1 MTLAV
6 TRQNLTQTAAV
17 SVEARIVASG
27 TTDDQLVSMWI
38 HGKSPHT
45 QRAYRADADRFLAFV
60 ARPLR
65 MVTLAD
71 LQAFADSLQHGASR
85 RRATAVVKSLL
96 SFGQRTGYL
105 PVNVG
110 AVLPIQTPK
119 DTLGERILDEKSV
132 HALLVLEPNPRNRL
146 LLRLMYR
153 AGLRLSE
160 VTGLKWRDFQARDEG
175 GQLTIF
181 GKGSKTRMV
190 LLPTDIWRDLVA
202 TRNSANLDAPVFASR
217 KGGGH
222 LDPTAIER
230 IVWKAAE
237 RAGLEGKV
245 SPHWLRHA
253 HATHALE
260 RGAPIHLVQSTLGHA
275 SVATTGRYLHARPT
289 DSSARFTSG

>member
-1 MTLAV
+1 
-6 TRQNLTQTAAV
+6 
-17 SVEARIVASG
+17 
-27 TTDDQLVSMWI
+27 
-38 HGKSPHT
+38 
-45 QRAYRADADRFLAFV
+45 
-60 ARPLR
+60 
-65 MVTLAD
+65 
-71 LQAFADSLQHGASR
+71 
-85 RRATAVVKSLL
+85 VVKSLL
-96 SFGQRTGYL
+96 SFGQRNGYL

-110 AVLPIQTPK
+110 AVLPIHTPK

-160 VTGLKWRDFQARDEG
+160 VAGLKWRDVQARDEG

-190 LLPTDIWRDLVA
+190 LLPADIWRDLAA
-202 TRNSANLDAPVFASR
+202 TRNGASLDAPVFTSR

-245 SPHWLRHA
+245 SPYWLRHA

-289 DSSARFTSG
+289 DSSARFTRGDTFERADGRGVGNLPGADGPVAGNV